1 MKHGWEAQKTLP
13 FGMEGRPLSNRWS
26 SGKFVSRF
34 LSGLRLSAKF
44 VKLVSEA
51 LSGPDIA
58 RMTQTHQLLLAL
70 WLAPPQFWSS

>member
-1 MKHGWEAQKTLP
+1 MEARKALP
-13 FGMEGRPLSNRWS
+13 FGMEGRALSNRS

-34 LSGLRLSAKF
+34 LSGPGLSAKF

-70 WLAPPQFWSS
+70 WLAPPQFSSS